1 MRTNISLLSEPK
13 LQFGASKHID
23 IRFGLR
29 DYGPFDSGS
38 PRQPQRIRI
47 GIVGTPET
55 TEKLAAWLDRLQ
67 GGVPAKDSK
76 FENRYVAFPGF
87 GTGHTLSPEISV
99 LESATATIPPRQ
111 IKSIIDDHGVNLAIE
126 HLADLFFEELEHLSS
141 SRNVDVIFCAAP
153 EEVYMLRHDPREHE
167 KGEVDKNNLG
177 IANDDGEIP
186 PRRYS
191 YRVDFHDLLKAQS
204 LLLSTPT
211 QFIWPPTYTGEKT
224 EIPGRQTYPL
234 QDEATRAWNLY
245 VALYYKA
252 GGVPWR
258 LVRNRSDF
266 ESCFV
271 GISFYKSLDEEQAH
285 GSVAQIFN
293 ERGEGLIMQGGSA
306 KRSGKD
312 RQLHLNGSDAEQ
324 LLTDTLQVY
333 RREHGHPPA
342 RLVVH
347 KTSPF
352 SEEEKAGLW
361 NAADTERIEFMDLL
375 HVRESKTRLFRKD
388 YHVPLRGTFAN
399 LDRTHNHLYTVGSVN
414 FYQMTMSNHVP
425 KTLQFSMRDSS
436 SSPTQLAEEILK
448 LTKMN
453 WNNTQISQMMP
464 VTIEAARHV
473 GDLLKYANR
482 EGIPAQALASEYSY
496 YM

>member
-1 MRTNISLLSEPK
+1 MKSDITHLSEPK

-38 PRQPQRIRI
+38 PRQPQHIRV
-47 GIVGTPET
+47 GVAGTPET
-55 TEKLAAWLDRLQ
+55 VQKLTSWLDSLRD
-67 GGVPAKDSK
+67 GVPAKESK
-76 FENRYVAFPGF
+76 FANRYIDFPGF
-87 GTGHTLSPEISV
+87 GSGRTLSSEIAV
-99 LESATATIPPRQ
+99 HQSATTPVSPRR
-111 IKSIIDDHGVNLAIE
+111 IDGIIDKHGVNRAIE
-126 HLADLFFEELEHLSS
+126 KIANLFFEELSHLSS
-141 SRNVDVIFCAAP
+141 SRNVDVLFCAAP
-153 EEVYMLRHDPREHE
+153 EEVYLLRHAPREHE
-167 KGEVDKNNLG
+167 QGKLDKDKLG
-177 IANDDGEIP
+177 VENDAGEIP

-191 YRVDFHDLLKAQS
+191 YRVDFHNLLKAQC

-285 GSVAQIFN
+285 SSVAQIFN
-293 ERGEGLIMQGGSA
+293 ERGEGLIMQGGPA
-306 KRSGKD
+306 ERSGED
-312 RQLHLNGSDAEQ
+312 RQLHLSGDDARQ
-324 LLTDTLQVY
+324 LLTDTLQIY
-333 RREHGHPPA
+333 RREHGHAPA

-352 SEEEKAGLW
+352 SEKEKAGLW
-361 NAADTERIEFMDLL
+361 EAAESERIEFMDLL
-375 HVRESKTRLFRKD
+375 HVRESKTRLFRKG
-388 YHVPLRGTFAN
+388 YHPPLRGTFAN
-399 LDRTHNHLYTVGSVN
+399 LDRDHNHLYTVGSVN

-425 KTLQFSMRDSS
+425 RSLQFRMRDSS
-436 SSPTQLAEEILK
+436 STPSQLAEEILK

-473 GDLLKYANR
+473 GELLKYANC
-482 EGIPAQALASEYSY
+482 EGMPTKALAPEYSY